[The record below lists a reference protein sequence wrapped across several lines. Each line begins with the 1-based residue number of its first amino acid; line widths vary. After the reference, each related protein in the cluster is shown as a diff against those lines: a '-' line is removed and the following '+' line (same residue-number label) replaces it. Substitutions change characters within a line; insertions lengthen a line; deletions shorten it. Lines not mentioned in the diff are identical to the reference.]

1 MASNNLQINNNKNG
15 KNNKISNNNNSNS
28 INNTNNNNCYKIN
41 ERHTVHWFRKGLR
54 LHDNP
59 ALCEG
64 LKNGAKTL
72 RCIFVI
78 DPWFAGSSN
87 VGINKWRYT

>member
-1 MASNNLQINNNKNG
+1 MTGGNQCTLPTSVDKR
-15 KNNKISNNNNSNS
+15 
-28 INNTNNNNCYKIN
+28 
-41 ERHTVHWFRKGLR
+41 ERHMVHWFRKGLR

-59 ALCEG
+59 ALREG
-64 LKNGAKTL
+64 LKNAVTF

-87 VGINKWRYT
+87 VGINKWRSVSELFYFYRLKNLSMIMKILQ